1 MAHLTVY
8 HCDRVEKFV
17 QKLAD
22 FQSSIYIILHDRVY
36 EHVCT
41 DRNFFFRSF
50 EKNGYFEKVD
60 GLKKW
65 IS

>member
-22 FQSSIYIILHDRVY
+22 FQSSMYIILHDRVY

-41 DRNFFFRSF
+41 DHVQIGTSF
-50 EKNGYFEKVD
+50 SEV
-60 GLKKW
+60 LKKW
-65 IS
+65 IF